1 MPVLD
6 AAKRVRFVEAYV
18 RHGNATQAAREAGV
32 PVKGARVTAYRWL
45 RDPRVAEA
53 VRHEIDRV
61 IADYGPMAVKVL
73 AELMQ
78 DPDVPAQ
85 VRAGCARDLLDRA
98 GHIPPKRVDV
108 AVDWTTKPL
117 RYLTREELER
127 IAADGPL
134 LEGGAEEI
142 DD

>member
-6 AAKRVRFVEAYV
+6 VAKRERFIEAYV

-32 PVKGARVTAYRWL
+32 PAKGARVTAYRWL
-45 RDPRVAEA
+45 RDPRVAQA
-53 VRHEIDRV
+53 VRSEIDRV

-73 AELMQ
+73 ADLMR
-78 DPDVPAQ
+78 DPEVPSQ

-108 AVDWTTKPL
+108 SFDWATKPL
-117 RYLTREELER
+117 EKMTRAELEAL
-127 IAADGPL
+127 AAGSPL
-134 LEGGAEEI
+134 IEGTAEEV
-142 DD
+142 